1 MTNAE
6 LDKLLKSAP
15 TPERDAEYWDD
26 FPGRVTRQLNPVRSP
41 GFSRLGPH
49 PTRRWAWG
57 LGLAAACAVAGFLLG
72 SWRTRVAAE
81 ERQWAAM
88 QTYFREISAMF
99 PNQLQAIV
107 IDERG
112 PRLVLS
118 EQPDVPTSEPLF
130 VRICRAQ
137 GCQSFI
143 TFSGQQIQVNGERYE
158 VLSDARG
165 HVLLVGQ
172 KLVWSSAE
180 PSAGRLPYRI
190 QARSGEMA
198 L

>member
-6 LDKLLKSAP
+6 LDQLLKSAP
-15 TPERDAEYWDD
+15 APDRDAAYWEE
-26 FPGRVTRQLNPVRSP
+26 FPDRVTRRLYQVCSP
-41 GFSRLGPH
+41 GFSRPAPH
-49 PTRRWAWG
+49 PVRRWAWG
-57 LGLAAACAVAGFLLG
+57 LGLAAACIVAGFVVG
-72 SWRTRVAAE
+72 SWRTRVVAE
-81 ERQWAAM
+81 QRQWATM
-88 QTYFREISAMF
+88 QTYFREISALF
-99 PNQLQAIV
+99 PNQLRAIV

-143 TFSGQQIQVNGERYE
+143 TFSGQQIQVNGELCD

-165 HVLLVGQ
+165 NVLLVGQ
-172 KLVWSSAE
+172 NLVWSSAE
-180 PSAGRLPYRI
+180 PNAGRLPYRI
-190 QARSGEMA
+190 QARA
-198 L
+198 LEVAL